1 MLIASLMSRL
11 EMSLAAK
18 GKHHGKQPQFC
29 YAVTGT
35 CGKTSVCHF
44 LFQLFGLLGYKAA
57 YIGTLGIY
65 NNAGIKTSVV
75 SDLTTLSAEDL
86 HQTLAEL
93 YDGGVTHLAL
103 EASSHGLDQYRL
115 HGVSLHAVGFTNLS
129 RDHMD
134 YHKDAEDYFLAKKK
148 LFTDFTPVLS
158 VTNADD
164 PYSAKLP
171 ATIQFGKGTPYYY
184 KDGTIW
190 INEHAVDVKT
200 LQIIG
205 EFQYLNICCAM
216 ALLPE
221 AAKKAATLL
230 AQLKPVPGRF
240 EKIHEKPLIIV
251 DYAHKPDA
259 MKVVLQNL
267 RQYTTGKLITVF
279 GCGGNR
285 DAGKRPI
292 MGQVANELSD
302 VVIVTDDNPRFEEP
316 ATIRLQ
322 ILATCPGA
330 IEADDRVSAIQ
341 RAIALA
347 KPEDSI
353 AILGK
358 GSEKYQK
365 IKGET
370 FPFDD
375 IEVALGCIRWKF

>member
-1 MLIASLMSRL
+1 MIFATAMSRL
-11 EMSLAAK
+11 QASLAAK
-18 GKHHGKQPQFC
+18 EKHDGKQPQFC

-35 CGKTSVCHF
+35 CGKTSVCYF
-44 LFQLFGLLGYKAA
+44 LFQLFGFLGYKAA

-65 NNAGIKTSVV
+65 NNVGLKTSVM
-75 SDLTTLSAEDL
+75 SDLTSLSAEDL

-93 YDGGVTHLAL
+93 YDAGVTHVAL

-115 HGVSLHAVGFTNLS
+115 HGVSLHTIGFTNLS

-134 YHKDAEDYFLAKKK
+134 YHKDTEDYFLAKKK
-148 LFTDFTPVLS
+148 LFMDFTPVLA

-171 ATIQFGKGTPYYY
+171 ATVQFGQGTPYYY
-184 KDGTIW
+184 KEGTIW
-190 INEHAVDVKT
+190 IDGQSIEVKN

-205 EFQYLNICCAM
+205 EFQYWNICCAM
-216 ALLPE
+216 AMLPE
-221 AAKKAATLL
+221 AQSKATVLL
-230 AQLKPVPGRF
+230 PKLKPVPGRF

-259 MKVVLQNL
+259 MRVVLQNL
-267 RQYTTGKLITVF
+267 RQYTEGQLITVF
-279 GCGGNR
+279 GCGGDR
-285 DAGKRPI
+285 DIGKRPI
-292 MGQVANELSD
+292 MGQVAHELSD
-302 VVIVTDDNPRFEEP
+302 IVIVTDDNPRFEEP
-316 ATIRLQ
+316 ADIRRQ

-330 IEADDRVSAIQ
+330 IEAYDRVAAIRQ
-341 RAIALA
+341 AIAMA
-347 KPEDSI
+347 QPEDSI

-365 IKGET
+365 IKGEA

-375 IEVALGCIRWKF
+375 IQVALSCFPI

>member
-1 MLIASLMSRL
+1 M
-11 EMSLAAK
+11 
-18 GKHHGKQPQFC
+18 
-29 YAVTGT
+29 
-35 CGKTSVCHF
+35 CHF
-44 LFQLFGLLGYKAA
+44 LFQLFDLLGHKAA

-65 NNAGIKTSVV
+65 NNANIKTSIV

-93 YDGGVTHLAL
+93 YDGGVTHVAL

-115 HGVSLHAVGFTNLS
+115 HGVSLHAIGFTNLS

-148 LFTDFTPVLS
+148 LFTDFTPVLA

-164 PYSAKLP
+164 PYSARLS
-171 ATIQFGKGTPYYY
+171 ATVQFGQGTPYYY
-184 KDGTIW
+184 KDATLW
-190 INEHAVDVKT
+190 INGHTVDIKT
-200 LQIIG
+200 LKIIG
-205 EFQYLNICCAM
+205 EFQYWNICCAM
-216 ALLPE
+216 AMLPE
-221 AAKKAATLL
+221 AEEKVATLL
-230 AQLKPVPGRF
+230 PQLKPVPGRF

-259 MKVVLQNL
+259 MRVVLQNL
-267 RQYTTGKLITVF
+267 RQYTAGRLITLF
-279 GCGGNR
+279 GCGGDR

-292 MGQVANELSD
+292 MGQVAHELSD

-316 ATIRLQ
+316 AAIRQQ
-322 ILATCPGA
+322 ILAACKGA
-330 IEADDRVSAIQ
+330 IEVDGRLAAIQ
-341 RAIALA
+341 QAIALA

-353 AILGK
+353 ALLGK
-358 GSEKYQK
+358 GNEKYQK

-375 IEVALGCIRWKF
+375 VEVALRHIRQKC

>member
-1 MLIASLMSRL
+1 MSRL
-11 EMSLAAK
+11 DAALAAK
-18 GKHHGKQPQFC
+18 EKHLGKQPRFC

-35 CGKTSVCHF
+35 CGKTSVCYF
-44 LFQLFGLLGYKAA
+44 LFQLFGLLGHKAA
-57 YIGTLGIY
+57 YIGTLGVY

-93 YDGGVTHLAL
+93 HDGGVTHVAL

-115 HGVSLHAVGFTNLS
+115 HGVNLHAIGFTNLS
-129 RDHMD
+129 RDHLD
-134 YHKDAEDYFLAKKK
+134 YHKDTEDYFLAKKK
-148 LFTDFTPVLS
+148 LFTDFAPVLS

-164 PYSAKLP
+164 PYSARLP
-171 ATIQFGKGTPYYY
+171 ATVQFGQSTPYYY
-184 KDGTIW
+184 KDGKIW
-190 INEHAVDVKT
+190 IDGQAVDVNT
-200 LQIIG
+200 LRIIG
-205 EFQYLNICCAM
+205 EFQYWNICCAM
-216 ALLPE
+216 AMLPE
-221 AAKKAATLL
+221 AHSRATELL
-230 AQLKPVPGRF
+230 PQLKAVPGRF

-259 MKVVLQNL
+259 MGVVLQNL
-267 RQYTTGKLITVF
+267 RQYTAGKLITVF
-279 GCGGNR
+279 GCGGDR
-285 DAGKRPI
+285 DAGKRPL
-292 MGQVANELSD
+292 MGQVAHKLSD

-322 ILATCPGA
+322 ILANCPGA
-330 IEADDRVSAIQ
+330 IETNNRVAAIEQ
-341 RAIALA
+341 AIAMA

-365 IKGET
+365 IKGEV

-375 IEVALGCIRWKF
+375 IEIALKCMR